1 MSRAARKEVV
11 RTVEKIEIPNRD
23 RQNADLKALMTLPE
37 DARDRLVMIALGMT
51 LTPEKDT
58 K

>member
-1 MSRAARKEVV
+1 M
-11 RTVEKIEIPNRD
+11 EKIEIPNRD

-51 LTPEKDT
+51 LTPEKAT

>member
-1 MSRAARKEVV
+1 MKKI
-11 RTVEKIEIPNRD
+11 VENTKD

-51 LTPEKDT
+51 LTPEKAT